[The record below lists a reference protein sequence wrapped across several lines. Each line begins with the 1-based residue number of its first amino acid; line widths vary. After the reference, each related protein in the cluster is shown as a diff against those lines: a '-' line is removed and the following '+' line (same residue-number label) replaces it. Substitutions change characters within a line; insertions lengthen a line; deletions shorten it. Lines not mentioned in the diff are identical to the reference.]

1 MTGMRSR
8 QRHGGPSE
16 GNGER
21 EGGEDFPLH
30 LSNKHITRDMR
41 TLLSRIR

>member
-1 MTGMRSR
+1 MIGMQSR
-8 QRHGGPSE
+8 QRHCGPSK
-16 GNGER
+16 GSGER
-21 EGGEDFPLH
+21 ERGEDFPLH